1 VAAAARITVEG
12 AVQGVGFRYFILHH
26 AQLLPLNGYVRNL
39 ADGRVEIEVEGE
51 KSAIEQLFDSAKH
64 GPRLAQVENVKIEWK
79 EPRGVYSHFGI
90 R

>member
-1 VAAAARITVEG
+1 MPAAARIMVEG
-12 AVQGVGFRYFILHH
+12 AVQGVGFRYFILHQ

-51 KSAIEQLFDSAKH
+51 KSAIEQLFDLAKR
-64 GPRLAQVENVKIEWK
+64 GPRLAQVESVKIEWK
-79 EPRGVYSHFGI
+79 ESKGVYSHFGI

>member
-1 VAAAARITVEG
+1 VPAVARILVEG

-26 AQLLPLNGYVRNL
+26 AQLLSLSGFVRNL

-51 KSAIEQLFDSAKH
+51 KSVIEQLIDLAKR
-64 GPRLAQVENVKIEWK
+64 GPRLAQVESVNVEWK
-79 EPRGVYSHFGI
+79 ELRGGYSHFGI

>member
-1 VAAAARITVEG
+1 M
-12 AVQGVGFRYFILHH
+12 GFRYFIAHQ

-51 KSAIEQLFDSAKH
+51 KSAIEQLVDLAKR
-64 GPRLAQVENVKIEWK
+64 GPRLAQVESVKIEWK

>member
-39 ADGRVEIEVEGE
+39 SDGRVEIEVEGE
-51 KSAIEQLFDSAKH
+51 KSAIEQLFDFAKR